1 MGQPTMCLSPG
12 PVYDGP
18 PVDPGELSPLEEV
31 PDWPM
36 APSWRDFA
44 FERVDLN
51 PRSDSR
57 LFLRACENNGD
68 SLS

>member
-1 MGQPTMCLSPG
+1 MGEPTICVSPG
-12 PVYDGP
+12 PIYDGP
-18 PVDPGELSPLEEV
+18 PVDIELSPLGEV
-31 PDWPM
+31 DWPM
-36 APSWRDFA
+36 APSWCEFA
-44 FERVDLN
+44 FERVVLD